1 LRLPISPAA
10 FYLQLVA
17 AGLIAT
23 TAHAQQQPLHFVPF
37 TLTVERANALADL
50 PLSPSQR
57 SQLLALIQQWSS
69 DQDAAQQMADLQK
82 QVATLSAKVVE
93 LLKPKD
99 EKAAPKED
107 KKP

>member
-57 SQLLALIQQWSS
+57 SQLLALIQQWSVE
-69 DQDAAQQMADLQK
+69 QDSAQQAADLQK
-82 QVATLSAKVVE
+82 QVATLKGQIEE
-93 LLKPKD
+93 LQKPKPAAPVKKD
-99 EKAAPKED
+99 EKP
-107 KKP
+107 